1 MIRCHVFTNIAEVLF
16 LKQVPNFA
24 HECDGVEFSYGLEV
38 PNDIDVLLVYTR
50 ASYSLVTRLPKER
63 TIFVA
68 GEPDV
73 IHPFSTRFMN
83 QFGLVLTSSPKA
95 LKTDKIHD
103 TICSM
108 PFVGLNFN
116 EMDNPLNLTHFA
128 NMDCIEKDDRIS
140 VVTSSKA
147 YTDFHKKRLV
157 FLTQLKEKI
166 PDKLVLYGRGFRS
179 IDDKK
184 DALLPHKY
192 HLSLE
197 NGGGPFT
204 WTEKL
209 SDPLLC
215 FALPFYHGCENYAD
229 NLPADAAVPIE
240 LENVDAV
247 INIMMKAQKNKLWE
261 QRHQAM
267 NEARHLILTKFNL
280 VKRFASLAKLAMA
293 KDVTMPNSD
302 TKRLIRSERSL
313 WPEPGC
319 RGSVAQCIIRST
331 ILSVWPTAEL
341 QAASLHRKMEAQRIK
356 KRNIKIV
363 QAEKEAQKD
372 QSLSSNK

>member
-24 HECDGVEFSYGLEV
+24 HECDGIQFSYGLEI
-38 PNDIDVLLVYTR
+38 PSNIDILLVYTR
-50 ASYSLVTRLPKER
+50 ASYSIQTHLPKER

-73 IHPFSTRFMN
+73 IHPFSMKFMN
-83 QFGLVLTSSPKA
+83 QFGLVLTSSSKA
-95 LKTDKIHD
+95 LKTDKIQD
-103 TICSM
+103 NICSM

-116 EMDNPLNLTHFA
+116 DMDNPLNLSHFA
-128 NMDCIEKDDRIS
+128 NMTAIEKDDRIS

-147 YTDFHKKRLV
+147 YTDFHKKRLL
-157 FLTQLKEKI
+157 FLKQLKEKI
-166 PDKLVLYGRGFRS
+166 PDKLVMYGRGFRS

-215 FALPFYHGCENYAD
+215 FALPFYHGCENYSD

-240 LENVDAV
+240 LEDVDAV
-247 INIMMKAQKNKLWE
+247 INIMMKAQKEKLWE
-261 QRHQAM
+261 QRRPAM
-267 NEARHLILTKFNL
+267 NQARHLILTKFNL

-293 KDVTMPNSD
+293 KDVTTSNLN

-319 RGSVAQCIIRST
+319 RGSVAQCIIRSA
-331 ILSVWPTAEL
+331 IISIWPTAEL
-341 QAASLHRKMEAQRIK
+341 QAASLHQKIEARRIRKRK
-356 KRNIKIV
+356 VKII
-363 QAEKEAQKD
+363 QAEKVAQK
-372 QSLSSNK
+372 N